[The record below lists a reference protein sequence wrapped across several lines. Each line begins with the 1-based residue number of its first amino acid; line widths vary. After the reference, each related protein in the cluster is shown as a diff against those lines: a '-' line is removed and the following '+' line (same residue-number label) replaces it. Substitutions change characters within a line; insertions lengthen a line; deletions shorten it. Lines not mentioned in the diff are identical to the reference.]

1 MEDCIFCKIVKGEV
15 DSYKIFENE
24 KAIACLDLGPIARG
38 HTLVIP
44 KGHFENIYDIP
55 EQDLKDVILA
65 VKATAKI
72 LKEKLSP
79 TGINLLQRNGSGAGQ
94 EVMHLHFHLVPR
106 FGNDSVAL
114 PPKSDYLEKDFKGLY
129 KLLTK

>member
-1 MEDCIFCKIVKGEV
+1 MEDCIFCKIVEGKVE
-15 DSYKIFENE
+15 SYKIFENE

-38 HTLVIP
+38 HTLVIS

-65 VKATAKI
+65 VKATADI
-72 LKEKLSP
+72 LKEKLNP
-79 TGINLLQRNGSGAGQ
+79 TGINLLQRNGRGAGQ
-94 EVMHLHFHLVPR
+94 EIKHLHFHLIPR
-106 FGNDSVAL
+106 FDNDSVAL
-114 PPKSDYLEKDFKGLY
+114 PPKSDYLKKDIPGLY